1 MEPQTISENFSELS
15 ENVKDYLK
23 LRLDLLKLTVTE
35 KMASIGSFFLVS
47 VIFFILFLFVLMFFS
62 LAFIFWF
69 RDQIGEAYIGALI
82 IAGVYII
89 VGIIIFLLRNKLFIN
104 PLVER
109 LSKIL
114 MEETSENEK

>member
-15 ENVKDYLK
+15 ENVKDYIK

-47 VIFFILFLFVLMFFS
+47 VIFFILFLFILMFFS

-69 RDQIGEAYIGALI
+69 RDHIGAASTGALI

-89 VGIIIFLLRNKLFIN
+89 IGIVIFLLRNKLFIN

-114 MEETSENEK
+114 MEETSEHEK

>member
-1 MEPQTISENFSELS
+1 MEPRTISENFSELGG
-15 ENVKDYLK
+15 NVKDYIN
-23 LRLDLLKLTVTE
+23 LRLDLLKLTITE
-35 KMASIGSFFLVS
+35 KMASIGAFFLVS

-69 RDQIGEAYIGALI
+69 RDHVGAAYVGALI

-89 VGIIIFLLRNKLFIN
+89 VGLVMFLLRNKLFIN
-104 PLVER
+104 PLVEQ

-114 MEETSENEK
+114 MEETSEHEK

>member
-23 LRLDLLKLTVTE
+23 LRLDLLKLTITE

-69 RDQIGEAYIGALI
+69 RDQIGAAYVGALI

-89 VGIIIFLLRNKLFIN
+89 VGIVIFLLRNKLFIN

>member
-23 LRLDLLKLTVTE
+23 LRLDLFKLTVTE

-69 RDQIGEAYIGALI
+69 RDHAGAAYVGALI
-82 IAGVYII
+82 IAGFYII
-89 VGIIIFLLRNKLFIN
+89 IGMVIFLLRNKLFIN

-114 MEETSENEK
+114 MEETSEHEK

>member
-15 ENVKDYLK
+15 ENVKDYIK

-47 VIFFILFLFVLMFFS
+47 VIFFILFLFILMFFS

-69 RDQIGEAYIGALI
+69 RDHIGAASTGALI
-82 IAGVYII
+82 IAGVYIFIGI
-89 VGIIIFLLRNKLFIN
+89 VIFLLRNKLFIN

-114 MEETSENEK
+114 MEETSEHEK

>member
-1 MEPQTISENFSELS
+1 MESQTLSENFSELS
-15 ENVKDYLK
+15 ENVKDYIN

-35 KMASIGSFFLVS
+35 KMASIGSFFLVT

-69 RDQIGEAYIGALI
+69 RDYIGTAYAGALI

-89 VGIIIFLLRNKLFIN
+89 AGMIIFLLRKKLFIN
-104 PLVER
+104 PFVEQ

-114 MEETSENEK
+114 MEETSEHEK